1 MGELFIGNPNDD
13 DDDDSILS
21 GFSKPESTLCLIS

>member
-13 DDDDSILS
+13 DDDSILS
-21 GFSKPESTLCLIS
+21 DFSKPESTLCLIS

>member
-1 MGELFIGNPNDD
+1 MGELFIGNPN

>member
-1 MGELFIGNPNDD
+1 MGELFIGNSND